1 MNTGGESAE
10 LLMKMMLNGS
20 EVLIKLTGSGAKNVA
35 VLLYS
40 VLREQNKTKG
50 SERLSNMLRS
60 GKKLRVYTFQ
70 EKDLQKFKEVAKQY
84 GILYTVLKDKDHTGG
99 VFDVLVRAEDE
110 HKLARVIERFGFAHV
125 DTASLRAEI
134 LREKQARETEKK
146 EEGKGEVKQEASQEE
161 QKVEPIS
168 EQEKADAPEAPSQNQ
183 IGDGAAPQKP
193 EGEFHFKDLDSDEFY
208 VPESEKTTP
217 SKDAGEP
224 TSGSTKEDQTADDLM
239 AGAKKREEAKANP
252 LEARSDESM
261 SHSAESKESG
271 QEEVSRDISQSSDPQ
286 AQTDR
291 EFLSEPSS
299 ETPKEKSESHHNYR
313 PKRKLSVRKQIEQM
327 RRERARL
334 AQDALKL
341 PTQQKIQTPKVR

>member
-20 EVLIKLTGSGAKNVA
+20 EVLIRLTGSGAKNVA

-70 EKDLQKFKEVAKQY
+70 DKDLPKFKEVTKQY
-84 GILYTVLKDKDHTGG
+84 GILYTVLKEKDHTGG

-134 LREKQARETEKK
+134 LKEKEEREAAQKK
-146 EEGKGEVKQEASQEE
+146 ESAETKEE
-161 QKVEPIS
+161 S
-168 EQEKADAPEAPSQNQ
+168 QEKATEEKEKAPEEAPSQS
-183 IGDGAAPQKP
+183 P
-193 EGEFHFKDLDSDEFY
+193 EDRMADE
-208 VPESEKTTP
+208 
-217 SKDAGEP
+217 
-224 TSGSTKEDQTADDLM
+224 LM
-239 AGAKKREEAKANP
+239 AGARKREEAKANP

-261 SHSAESKESG
+261 QSKEESKVLEPDS
-271 QEEVSRDISQSSDPQ
+271 VLRDIPKTTESQTP
-286 AQTDR
+286 TDHA
-291 EFLSEPSS
+291 FLSEPLS
-299 ETPKEKSESHHNYR
+299 EMPKAKNETQPHVH
-313 PKRKLSVRKQIEQM
+313 PRKKPSVRKKIEQIK
-327 RRERARL
+327 RERAKA
-334 AQDALKL
+334 AQNTPQKSMPQKA
-341 PTQQKIQTPKVR
+341 PTTKER